1 MNRVGVIIG
10 RFQVP
15 SLHAGHRALIQHVA
29 KHNDLVHIFVGVAP
43 FRLTKRNPL
52 PYEAVIASVK
62 ETVRSLGIKAYVC
75 PLPDG
80 RSDEDWSHTLDTVLN
95 TVHYGKNITLY
106 TGRDG
111 FNEHYKGKLP
121 VEVVNLEKFKDIS
134 ATEIRKSLEAY
145 NDMPSFRQGVV
156 WAIENQ
162 YPLASVCVDVIVM
175 NTFNDILLVRKHGET
190 LWRFPGG
197 FVDPEDE
204 SLEAAVKRELQEEA
218 VVKNLHEPQY
228 CFSTQVKD
236 WRSTLITNVF
246 SVIAEAD
253 NIFGIEGNEEIADQL
268 WHSKKRVWNRFN
280 VKDSLVPEHQAI
292 WERFTN
298 G

>member
-43 FRLTKRNPL
+43 FRLTRRDPL
-52 PYEAVIASVK
+52 SYEAVMASVND
-62 ETVRSLGIKAYVC
+62 TVRSLGIKAYVC
-75 PLPDG
+75 PLPDR

-121 VEVVNLEKFKDIS
+121 VEVVNLEEFKDIS

-145 NDMPSFRQGVV
+145 NGMTAFRQGVV

-162 YPLASVCVDVIVM
+162 YPLASVCVDAIVL
-175 NTFNDILLVRKHGET
+175 NTNSQVLLVRKNGET
-190 LWRFPGG
+190 RFRFPGG
-197 FVDPEDE
+197 FVDPDDT
-204 SLEAAVKRELQEEA
+204 SLEHAVRRELQEESPIPWHTDPKY
-218 VVKNLHEPQY
+218 V
-228 CFSTQVKD
+228 FSMQIKD
-236 WRSTLITNVF
+236 WRSSLITNVF
-246 SVIAEAD
+246 EIHTNAVFATVPDGGFGEIGGAGFFDASSVTSKLVEEHIDLWLKFRE
-253 NIFGIEGNEEIADQL
+253 IKGN
-268 WHSKKRVWNRFN
+268 
-280 VKDSLVPEHQAI
+280 
-292 WERFTN
+292 